1 MGAIIANK
9 NHSSDHICIVDR
21 YYHYGE
27 DQRYTAID
35 IRTNTPR
42 MSSRLSVESSRK
54 YPSSSFNL
62 TVEEVFRLTTQVL
75 AELSQGQKPDI
86 QEEGKQNGAGD
97 AWDWIYKTYIQAK
110 PTNGLLLF
118 KKVKCK

>member
-1 MGAIIANK
+1 M
-9 NHSSDHICIVDR
+9 IVLNILVKIK
-21 YYHYGE
+21 G
-27 DQRYTAID
+27 TLPVTF
-35 IRTNTPR
+35 RTNTPR
-42 MSSRLSVESSRK
+42 MSSRLSVEFSRK

-86 QEEGKQNGAGD
+86 QEEGKQNGAGYE
-97 AWDWIYKTYIQAK
+97 WSFKTYVQ
-110 PTNGLLLF
+110 PTTGLLLF

>member
-1 MGAIIANK
+1 MRTIISNE
-9 NHSSDHICIVDR
+9 NYSLDHICIVDS
-21 YYHYGE
+21 HYGE

-62 TVEEVFRLTTQVL
+62 TVEEVFRLATQVL
-75 AELSQGQKPDI
+75 AELSQPDI
-86 QEEGKQNGAGD
+86 QEEGKQNGAGY
-97 AWDWIYKTYIQAK
+97 AWDWSYKII
-110 PTNGLLLF
+110 
-118 KKVKCK
+118 